1 MVKQSFNDWFS
12 VNYATLKSKVLPYNL
27 FGELYNTT
35 FEDVFHDS
43 YLIALDAVNK
53 VCADNPAIYE
63 LTFVASYKRQIKTRY
78 CAELKEIRP
87 KDFFWACLTG
97 DDDDNN
103 ENERKENRWD
113 RISSLADEILKFA
126 RVTFS
131 KSEYDLFCLYFKNG
145 LTSYEC
151 ADIFGVTQGTCYY
164 RISNMK
170 HIICAAFEN
179 ELKNL

>member
-1 MVKQSFNDWFS
+1 MVKQTFNDWFS
-12 VNYATLKSKVLPYNL
+12 VNYETLKSKVLPYNL

-43 YLIALDAVNK
+43 YLVAIDAVQK
-53 VCADNPAIYE
+53 VCADNPQLYE
-63 LTFVASYKRQIKTRY
+63 LTFLATYKRQIKCRY
-78 CAELKEIRP
+78 RAEQKEIRP
-87 KDFFWACLTG
+87 KDFFWACLTA
-97 DDDDNN
+97 DDSESDN
-103 ENERKENRWD
+103 KEKDNRWN

-126 RVTFS
+126 RATFS

-151 ADIFGVTQGTCYY
+151 ADVFGVTQGACYF

-170 HIICAAFEN
+170 HIVCAAFEN
-179 ELKNL
+179 EIKYL